1 MNSCDAVRLRGCA
14 GLALLMLF
22 SAISAFAQGGQGK
35 ISGLVTD
42 PSSAIVVGAQVV
54 LHNNATGLTQ
64 HTVTSGAGL
73 YTFPSVNPGEYD
85 VTASQKGFTS
95 TAHEHVTVSVDQT
108 TELNITMQVGNATET
123 VTVSETSNLIDP
135 GNSTVGTL
143 ITAPTIDR
151 VPLLYR
157 NVYDLVQLSAGV
169 TPPNGSPN
177 SSDSTQ
183 SIQNIS
189 LGRPGIDISAAT
201 INGAILESVFYML
214 DGSPL
219 GVADNFPAA
228 ILPAMNIPEDAVD
241 EVRVETQNTPASYQ
255 AGAAGVI
262 SMVSK
267 SGTNR
272 FHGDAFGVFRPNELS
287 ANEYFNKQTQLASGL
302 PNTPPNFHRYQEG
315 GAIGGPIKKD
325 KLFFFGDY
333 EDTQQVEFEGIDY
346 FTVPTA
352 AERKGDFSAMGF
364 NIYNPTLPDNPD
376 GTRQQFAGNII
387 PNPNPIGL
395 LFLSKMP
402 ACNLPNPS
410 TCDSATTDVV
420 NNYGLPGLSPFSA
433 HRFDVRVDWAAT
445 DKQRIFTRFSFANT
459 FNASANVFP
468 SGWDINYA
476 QNNTHGRNVVVGDD
490 LTLNS
495 ATVLSLRYSYA
506 RNYQLQGGPPSY
518 NSIDITSLGFPAS
531 LAAEVDYKQLPLMVF
546 GDVGQGVGGTGNYNI
561 LRYATQNSD
570 SSATITRTLGK
581 HDISAG
587 FEWMKR
593 FENGGQPPAPAG
605 AYEFDISAT
614 DQSIA
619 SGVGGSDFASTLVGM
634 AANPSGANPEPNFY
648 PNLSK
653 NIFVAESGNYYAT
666 FLEDTYHPLATLTI
680 TAGLRWEFFGG
691 ANERYNRLEYFNP
704 TATNTVSG
712 VAYTGA
718 EVYVNGS
725 NRSPFTTNMKDFG
738 PRLAVAWQA
747 RPHLVVRSGAGI
759 YYGPSLHQVD
769 GANVN
774 SDGFSSNTT
783 WNGTCF
789 NSDGNTVFNGTSCG
803 TNTGSPVNVFNG
815 AYSLSN
821 PFPNGVV
828 PTFTTAPSGLGNNL
842 GITLNTVLHTQRD
855 PTIYN
860 YNFAL
865 EYELPHQV
873 VVTAGYVGSRGLF
886 LPFSS
891 VDLNE
896 LSLGQIAK
904 YQSALTNTTVPNQW
918 ESVLPATNA
927 NYQSPTVPLYVA
939 VEPYPQ
945 FGNGLYGSGNGI
957 IVNGYPAG
965 DSEYSSLQTKVQKRL
980 IKHFTTLSTFT
991 WGKIMTDDGNPP
1003 AGFVASHKG
1012 SAQDWRNLSYEHSI
1026 SPQDVKYQFTGQASY
1041 DLPWGA
1047 NLGWM
1052 SQVAGGWTVNG
1063 IVYLST
1069 GVPINAPS
1077 SGTSPSFF
1085 NQRSD
1090 MICNPAKGAPHT
1102 AAAWFNDSCFIQPGG
1117 AANPNPFVPG
1127 DAPNYLDNVRTKGAR
1142 NLDLSVYKT
1151 FKIHESTSLRIDI
1164 SSYNVT
1170 NTPQLGYPNVS
1181 NVLATAQQGLPFG
1194 QVTNTVNTPRQY
1206 QGGARFTF

>member
-1 MNSCDAVRLRGCA
+1 M
-14 GLALLMLF
+14 LL
-22 SAISAFAQGGQGK
+22 SAISSFAQGGQGK
-35 ISGLVTD
+35 VSGLVTD
-42 PSSAIVVGAQVV
+42 PTGAIVVGAQVV

-64 HTVTSGAGL
+64 HTVTSAAGL

-85 VTASQKGFTS
+85 VTASQEGFTS
-95 TAHEHVTVSVDQT
+95 IVHEHVTVNVDQT
-108 TELNITMQVGNATET
+108 TELNIPMQVGKATET
-123 VTVSETSNLIDP
+123 VTVSATSNLIDS

-157 NVYDLVQLSAGV
+157 NIYDLVQLSAGV
-169 TPPNGSPN
+169 TPPNASPN

-183 SIQNIS
+183 SIQSIS
-189 LGRPGIDISAAT
+189 NGNPGIDISAAT

-219 GVADNFPAA
+219 GVADNSPAA
-228 ILPAMNIPEDAVD
+228 ILPAMNIPEDSVE

-272 FHGDAFGVFRPNELS
+272 FHGDAFAVFRPDALS
-287 ANEYFNKQTQLASGL
+287 ANEYFNKQTQLATGV
-302 PNTPPNFHRYQEG
+302 PNTPPSFHRYQEG

-333 EDTQQVEFEGIDY
+333 EDTQQALFEGVDY

-352 AERKGDFSAMGF
+352 AERKGDFSAMSF
-364 NIYNPTLPDNPD
+364 NIYNPTLPDNSD
-376 GTRQQFAGNII
+376 GTRQPFAGNII

-395 LFLSKMP
+395 LFLSKLP

-410 TCDSATTDVV
+410 TCNSATTDVV
-420 NNYGLPGLSPFSA
+420 NNYGLPGLSPFRA
-433 HRFDVRVDWAAT
+433 HRFDVRVDWAAAE
-445 DKQRIFTRFSFANT
+445 KQRIFTRFSFANT

-495 ATVLSLRYSYA
+495 ATVLSLRYSYT
-506 RNYQLQGGPPSY
+506 RNYRVQGGPSSY
-518 NSIDITSLGFPAS
+518 SSIDITSLGFPAS
-531 LAAEVDYKQLPLMVF
+531 LANQVGYKQLPVMTF
-546 GDVGQGVGGTGNYNI
+546 GDVGGGVGGTGNFNT
-561 LRYATQNSD
+561 LTYASQNSD
-570 SSATITRTLGK
+570 TSGTITRTLGK
-581 HDISAG
+581 HEISVG

-593 FENGGQPPAPAG
+593 FENGGQPPFPAG
-605 AYEFDISAT
+605 AYEFDTSAT
-614 DQSIA
+614 DQA
-619 SGVGGSDFASTLVGM
+619 VATGVGGSDFASALVGM
-634 AANPSGANPEPNFY
+634 AANPSGPNPNSNNFTK
-648 PNLSK
+648 S
-653 NIFVAESGNYYAT
+653 IFTAESGNYYAT
-666 FLEDTYHPLATLTI
+666 FIEDRYHPLATLTI
-680 TAGLRWEFFGG
+680 TAGLRWEIFGG
-691 ANERYNRLEYFNP
+691 PSERYNRLEYFDP
-704 TATNTVSG
+704 TATNTVGS
-712 VAYTGA
+712 VSYTGA
-718 EVYVNGS
+718 EVYVNG
-725 NRSPFTTNMKDFG
+725 NHRSPVTTNMHDFG

-747 RPHLVVRSGAGI
+747 MPRLVVRGGGGI
-759 YYGPSLHQVD
+759 YYGPSTHQVS
-769 GANVN
+769 GANIN
-774 SDGFSSNTT
+774 TDGFSSSTT
-783 WNGTCF
+783 WDGTCF

-803 TNTGSPVNVFNG
+803 TNAGGPVNIFNG
-815 AYSLSN
+815 PYSLSN

-828 PTFTTAPSGLGNNL
+828 PIFTTAPSGLGNNL
-842 GITLNTVLHTQRD
+842 GITLHTVLDSQRD

-891 VDLNE
+891 VDLNQ

-904 YQSALTNTTVPNQW
+904 YKSALTNTTVPNQW
-918 ESVLPATNA
+918 ESILPATNA
-927 NYQSPTVPLYVA
+927 NYQSPTVPLFVA

-945 FGNGLYGSGNGI
+945 FGNGHYGNGI
-957 IVNGYPAG
+957 RVGGYPAG
-965 DSEYSSLQTKVQKRL
+965 DSEYSSLQAKVQKRL
-980 IKHFTTLSTFT
+980 INHFTLLSTFT
-991 WGKIMTDDGNPP
+991 WGKIITDDPNPP
-1003 AGFVASHKG
+1003 LKFVASHNG
-1012 SAQDWRNLSYEHSI
+1012 GVQDWRNLSYEHSI

-1047 NLGWM
+1047 HLGWM
-1052 SQVAGGWTVNG
+1052 SQVVGGWTVNG

-1069 GVPINAPS
+1069 GVPIHAPS

-1117 AANPNPFVPG
+1117 AANPNPFIPG
-1127 DAPNYLDNVRTKGAR
+1127 DAPTYLDNVRTKGAR
-1142 NLDLSVYKT
+1142 NLDLSLYKT
-1151 FKIHESTSLRIDI
+1151 FKIRESTALRIDI

-1170 NTPQLGYPNVS
+1170 NTPQLGYPFVPS
-1181 NVLATAQQGLPFG
+1181 VLATARQGLPFG
-1194 QVTNTVNTPRQY
+1194 QISSTVNTPRQF
-1206 QGGARFTF
+1206 QAGARLTF

>member
-1 MNSCDAVRLRGCA
+1 MSSGEAVRVHKWA
-14 GLALLMLF
+14 GLALLMLL
-22 SAISAFAQGGQGK
+22 SAISSFAQGGQGK
-35 ISGLVTD
+35 VSGLVTD
-42 PSSAIVVGAQVV
+42 PAGAIVLGAQVV

-64 HTVTSGAGL
+64 HTVTSAAGL

-95 TAHEHVTVSVDQT
+95 IAHEHVTVNVDQT
-108 TELNITMQVGNATET
+108 TELNITMQVGNTTET
-123 VTVSETSNLIDP
+123 VTVSDSSNLIDP

-151 VPLLYR
+151 VPMLYR

-189 LGRPGIDISAAT
+189 FGRPGIDISAAT

-228 ILPAMNIPEDAVD
+228 ILPAMNIPEDSVE

-272 FHGDAFGVFRPNELS
+272 FHGDAFGVFRPNVLS
-287 ANEYFNKQTQLASGL
+287 ANEYFNKQTQLASGVA
-302 PNTPPNFHRYQEG
+302 NTPPNFHRYQEG

-346 FTVPTA
+346 STVPTS
-352 AERKGDFSAMGF
+352 AEKTGDFSAMSF

-387 PNPNPIGL
+387 SNPNPIGV

-410 TCDSATTDVV
+410 TCNSATTDVV

-433 HRFDVRVDWAAT
+433 RRFDVRVDWAAT

-459 FNASANVFP
+459 FNSSANVFP

-490 LTLNS
+490 VTLNS
-495 ATVLSLRYSYA
+495 STVLSLRYSYT
-506 RNYQLQGGPPSY
+506 RNYQVQGGPSSY
-518 NSIDITSLGFPAS
+518 SSTDITSLGFPAS
-531 LAAEVDYKQLPLMVF
+531 LADEVDYKQLPLMVF
-546 GDVGQGVGGTGNYNI
+546 GDVGQGVGGTGNWNI
-561 LRYATQNSD
+561 LSYATQNSD
-570 SSATITRTLGK
+570 TSGTITRTLGK

-605 AYEFDISAT
+605 AYEFDTSAT
-614 DQSIA
+614 DQA
-619 SGVGGSDFASTLVGM
+619 VATGVGGSDFASALVGM
-634 AANPSGANPEPNFY
+634 AADPNGPNPEQNFY
-648 PNLSK
+648 PNFTK
-653 NIFVAESGNYYAT
+653 NIFTAESGNYYAS
-666 FLEDTYHPLATLTI
+666 FIEDTYHPLATLTI
-680 TAGLRWEFFGG
+680 TAGLRWEIFGG
-691 ANERYNRLEYFNP
+691 ANERYNRLEYFDP
-704 TATNTVSG
+704 KAANTVGG
-712 VAYTGA
+712 VSYTGA
-718 EVYVNGS
+718 EVYVNG
-725 NRSPFTTNMKDFG
+725 NHRSPVTTNLHDFG

-747 RPHLVVRSGAGI
+747 KPRLVVRGGGGI
-759 YYGPSLHQVD
+759 YYGPSTHQVA
-769 GANVN
+769 GANIN
-774 SDGFSSNTT
+774 SDGFQSNTT
-783 WNGTCF
+783 WNGTCY

-803 TNTGSPVNVFNG
+803 TNAGGPVNIFNG

-842 GITLNTVLHTQRD
+842 GISLNTVLHTQRD

-860 YNFAL
+860 FNFAL

-891 VDLNE
+891 VDLNQ
-896 LSLGQIAK
+896 LSLGQIGQ

-918 ESVLPATNA
+918 ASILPATNA
-927 NYQSPTVPLYVA
+927 NYQSPTVPLFVA

-945 FGNGLYGSGNGI
+945 FGNGLYGSGNGV

-1012 SAQDWRNLSYEHSI
+1012 SVQDWRNLKYDHSI

-1052 SQVAGGWTVNG
+1052 SQVVGGWTVNG

-1077 SGTSPSFF
+1077 SGTNPSFF

-1117 AANPNPFVPG
+1117 AANPNPFIPG

-1142 NLDLSVYKT
+1142 NLDLSLYKT
-1151 FKIHESTSLRIDI
+1151 FQIRESVALRLDV

-1170 NTPQLGYPNVS
+1170 NTPQFGYPSVP
-1181 NVLATAQQGLPFG
+1181 NVLSAAQQGLPFG
-1194 QVTNTVNTPRQY
+1194 LITNTVNTPRQY
-1206 QGGARFTF
+1206 QFGARLTF